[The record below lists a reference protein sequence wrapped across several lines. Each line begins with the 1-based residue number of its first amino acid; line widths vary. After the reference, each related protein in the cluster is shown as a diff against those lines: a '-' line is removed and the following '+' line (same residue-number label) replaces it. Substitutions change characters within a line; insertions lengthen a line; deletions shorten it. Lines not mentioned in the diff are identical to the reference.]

1 MAAQACVAPDSV
13 VIGTSDGRFLVGKIR
28 NLSDGAVQVL
38 LPEFMDEGSVV
49 TVEMSAGCSVSGEV
63 KYSSPYQ
70 YSYCTGIYFE
80 SSGTRRFRAQ
90 PRFEV
95 QESALIAVMNCPARD
110 QLSAHVIDASKSGL
124 GLIVR
129 RPLQANEWV
138 KVETRSCV
146 VFGDVAYCQS
156 YGGGGYKV
164 GLAIETVV
172 FRSTPGSASR
182 AQWTFGAAGP
192 QPKRGALATLLATLG
207 WHRANWLQVE

>member
-1 MAAQACVAPDSV
+1 MAARACAGPDSI
-13 VIGTSDGRFLVGKIR
+13 VIGTSDGRLLVGKIR
-28 NLSDGAVQVL
+28 NLSDGAIQVL
-38 LPEFMDEGSVV
+38 LPEFMDEGSLV
-49 TVEMSAGCSVSGEV
+49 TVEMSSGCSVSGEV
-63 KYSSPYQ
+63 KYCNPYQ
-70 YSYCTGIYFE
+70 HSYCTGIYFE
-80 SSGTRRFRAQ
+80 SGGTRRFRAL

-156 YGGGGYKV
+156 HGSGGYKV
-164 GLAIETVV
+164 GLAIETVI
-172 FRSTPGSASR
+172 FRSEGDPASK

-192 QPKRGALATLLATLG
+192 QPKRGALATLLSALG